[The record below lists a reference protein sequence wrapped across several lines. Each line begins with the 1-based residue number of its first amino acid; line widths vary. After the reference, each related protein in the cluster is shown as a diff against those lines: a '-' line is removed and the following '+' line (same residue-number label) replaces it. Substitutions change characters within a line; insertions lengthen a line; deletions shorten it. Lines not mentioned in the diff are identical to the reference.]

1 MIKAATEH
9 TRACLQHHLKGG
21 AALSPSS
28 PPHQHMPASWKQ
40 LQTWRQ
46 LGPGRSG
53 NRLRIGRCGFKAPPP
68 SPVPWRNPAQ
78 VTSSFCVPASRVRE
92 TGSHRRD
99 LARRAAERGTQC
111 RRCESIVPAR
121 ARKAARRG
129 RKRGLEQPMH
139 PPAGRGCYSI
149 PRQRDVPAPQPRRDS
164 FFSSKTETATHVL
177 RDLVVCCKDKVA
189 FLVCERTSETNA
201 M

>member
-1 MIKAATEH
+1 MRLSLLLHLLINTCPPRGSNCKPGVSWVPVGAATGFVS
-9 TRACLQHHLKGG
+9 AG
-21 AALSPSS
+21 ADSS
-28 PPHQHMPASWKQ
+28 
-40 LQTWRQ
+40 
-46 LGPGRSG
+46 
-53 NRLRIGRCGFKAPPP
+53 PPP